1 MIALIAHYGYWLFAA
16 FLIGLAT
23 AWWTWAR
30 APIADFDHWDDM
42 GAPYAPV
49 RPSPPAQASP
59 PPPVQPTPA
68 PPVSEPAP
76 EKVEGDALTRI
87 KGIDSQMAGMLNLLG
102 VRRYEDIANW
112 TEEETEQIAVLLGT
126 KSDRIAEDGW
136 IEQAR
141 LLAAGDGVEFE
152 QRFG

>member
-1 MIALIAHYGYWLFAA
+1 MIALIAHYGYWLIAA

-49 RPSPPAQASP
+49 RPNPPAQVSP
-59 PPPVQPTPA
+59 PPPA

-76 EKVEGDALTRI
+76 EKVEGDELTRI

-102 VRRYEDIANW
+102 VRRYEEIASW
-112 TEEETEQIAVLLGT
+112 TEEEIEQIAVLLGT
-126 KSDRIAEDGW
+126 KPGRIAGDGW

-141 LLAAGDGVEFE
+141 LLAAGDGFEFE
-152 QRFG
+152 RRFG

>member
-1 MIALIAHYGYWLFAA
+1 MIALIAHYGYWLIAA

-49 RPSPPAQASP
+49 RPNPPAQASP
-59 PPPVQPTPA
+59 PPPVQPPPA
-68 PPVSEPAP
+68 PPVREPAP
-76 EKVEGDALTRI
+76 EKVEGDELTRI

-102 VRRYEDIANW
+102 VRRYEEIASW
-112 TEEETEQIAVLLGT
+112 TEEEIEQIAVLLGT
-126 KSDRIAEDGW
+126 KSGRIAEDDW

-141 LLAAGDGVEFE
+141 LLAAGDGFEFE
-152 QRFG
+152 RRFG